1 MKSKVNGNEKTSK
14 NKKAKT
20 FKDLEEQVVKFE
32 TATGKNFSE
41 FFSNYYPKLVYYITK
56 ICKDEDLAQDL
67 AVESFISSLEKIDNY
82 KNDKAQYS
90 TWLFT
95 IARNATLQEIK
106 YNKKFISMDT
116 KIDEEGTSIKDFIS
130 DQTDE
135 DIKRTESSRISDEK
149 AKITRESIQKL
160 KQPYR
165 KVVEMRELERMSYKD
180 IATELGNDVYFE
192 ITLSKCQKIQMPNEL
207 SYATDII
214 DLISGETI
222 TDFKLI
228 EGDAKK
234 TPFFTHIELP
244 SGTYR
249 VKGREPHN
257 LSTLKS
263 QIRNGRILLEKMV
276 IRDFKKIIDIY
287 GDY

>member
-1 MKSKVNGNEKTSK
+1 MESNGNETPRK
-14 NKKAKT
+14 NKKEKT
-20 FKDLEEQVVKFE
+20 FKDLEEQVLKFE
-32 TATGKNFSE
+32 EVTGKKFSD
-41 FFSNYYPKLVYYITK
+41 FFTSYYPKLVYFITK

-82 KNDKAQYS
+82 EIGKAQYH
-90 TWLFT
+90 TWLYT

-106 YNKKFISMDT
+106 DKRRFVSMDSS
-116 KIDEEGTSIKDFIS
+116 IDDEGTSMKDFIS
-130 DQTDE
+130 DHSDE
-135 DIKRTESSRISDEK
+135 DLKRTERTLISDEK
-149 AKITRESIQKL
+149 AKITMESIQKL

-192 ITLSKCQKIQMPNEL
+192 ITLSESKKIQMPSEL

-214 DLISGETI
+214 DVISGESI
-222 TDFKLI
+222 SNFKLI

-234 TPFFTHIELP
+234 TPFYTHIELP

-249 VKGREPHN
+249 VRGREPHN

-276 IRDFKKIIDIY
+276 VRDFKKIVDIY